1 MKPLLALAL
10 VFAAGVGACRL
21 PQRGVAQ
28 SSDPFVRAEA
38 ARERGELTLALCA
51 FDEVDPADPRYAQ
64 ARLQAAALEQ
74 RLRRHQELTLQG
86 LRLRAEWRCDEA
98 VIVFTEA
105 QRTWPEDERTRQLLF
120 ATESRRAAAR
130 RNADSMAIA
139 RNAKA
144 IEQEPQAVAVDATR
158 ADAQSSAAISPVPMA
173 EGELNAPRAADPV
186 GAQLARLEARL
197 QRGQL
202 DSVMNEM
209 FALHRQWPS
218 DARVCGRLAR
228 LLLQRGLVH
237 YGRGAIELAV
247 EDWRRARQLDPQLAS
262 VAQLLDAASREL
274 SQPPR

>member
-1 MKPLLALAL
+1 VKPLLALAL

-28 SSDPFVRAEA
+28 SRDPFVRAEA

-130 RNADSMAIA
+130 RDVDSMAIA

-144 IEQEPQAVAVDATR
+144 IEPEPQAVAVDATR

-237 YGRGAIELAV
+237 YGRGAIEVAV

-262 VAQLLDAASREL
+262 VAQLLDSASREL

>member
-1 MKPLLALAL
+1 VRTLLALSLSL
-10 VFAAGVGACRL
+10 VASVGACRL
-21 PQRGVAQ
+21 PQRSAAEIG
-28 SSDPFVRAEA
+28 DPFLRAEA
-38 ARERGELTLALCA
+38 ARERGDLTLALCA
-51 FDEVDPADPRYAQ
+51 FDEVEPRDPRYAQ

-98 VIVFTEA
+98 IAAFLEA
-105 QRTWPEDERTRQLLF
+105 QRAWPEDERTRQLLI

-130 RNADSMAIA
+130 NDADSTSIA
-139 RNAKA
+139 RDAKA
-144 IEQEPQAVAVDATR
+144 IDAQPQAVAVDATR
-158 ADAQSSAAISPVPMA
+158 ADADSSAAISPVPMA

-202 DSVMNEM
+202 DSVLTEM

-237 YGRGAIELAV
+237 YGRGAIEVAV

-262 VAQLLDAASREL
+262 VAQLLDSASREL

>member
-1 MKPLLALAL
+1 MLLALSLSL
-10 VFAAGVGACRL
+10 VASFGACRL
-21 PQRGVAQ
+21 PQRSTAEIA
-28 SSDPFVRAEA
+28 DPFLRAEA
-38 ARERGELTLALCA
+38 ARERGDLTLALCA

-86 LRLRAEWRCDEA
+86 LRLRAEWRCEEA
-98 VIVFTEA
+98 IAAFTEA
-105 QRTWPEDERTRQLLF
+105 QRAWPQDDRTRQLLF

-130 RNADSMAIA
+130 RDADSTAIA
-139 RNAKA
+139 RDAKA
-144 IEQEPQAVAVDATR
+144 IEPVPQAVAVDATR
-158 ADAQSSAAISPVPMA
+158 ADAQSSVAIAPVPMA
-173 EGELNAPRAADPV
+173 EAQLSAPRAADPV

-202 DSVMNEM
+202 DSVMTEM

-237 YGRGAIELAV
+237 YGRGAIEPAV
-247 EDWRRARQLDPQLAS
+247 EDWRRARRLDPQLGA